1 MRKVRTGGG
10 WPAVLYTFAK
20 AKEAGGLWKLW
31 KAMRSKN
38 ACKTC
43 ALGMGGQNGGMA
55 NERGVFPEVC
65 KKSLQAMVAD
75 MQGAIKP
82 DFFKTY
88 SIPQLQSFTPRELET
103 SGRLTMPVIHRQ
115 GENYYQPISWEDAF
129 AKIIAKLT
137 PAQLG
142 ALVDGANHSNGFHQS
157 TNGSASASITAN
169 ETFWYF
175 SGRSSNEAGFL
186 LQVFARVFGTN
197 NVNNCSFYCH
207 QASGVGLA
215 SVLGT
220 GTATM
225 VLEDVEHADLVFIIG
240 GNPASNHPR
249 LMSTLKHI
257 RRKGGH
263 VVVVNPIVET
273 GLVNFSVPSD
283 PISLMFGTKIA
294 SLYVQPHIGGD
305 LALLTGVAKR
315 IVEMKAH
322 DETYLENYCD
332 HWPALKAQL
341 AALDWNEIYRKS
353 GVDAA
358 AIQAIATRYA
368 AAENVV
374 FTWTMGITHHTYGVE
389 NVEAIANLALL
400 RGMVGRPN
408 AGLLPIRGHSNVQG
422 IGSMGVTPKLKEAIF
437 EKLESE
443 FGLKLPTTA
452 GLDTLACMEA
462 AHRRDLKFGFCL
474 GGNLYG
480 SNPDATFAKQALS
493 QLDLLVYLNTTL
505 NTGHAHGL
513 AKETL
518 ILPVLAR
525 DEEPQ
530 ATTQESMFNFVR
542 LSDGG
547 PARHVGP
554 KSEIEVIATIAAG
567 VLGKGGPIDWES
579 MRNTNRIREAI
590 AEVVPGFDKIKDI
603 GATKKEFQLDG
614 RTFHTPQFP
623 TKNGKAQLRVHQL
636 PELIGNP
643 NQVRLMTIRSEGQ
656 FNTVVYEDY
665 DLYRGIEGRN
675 VILLHPE
682 DLERFGLAPGQATTV
697 RSDTGEMTNLI
708 ATPFVKIRP
717 GNVAMYYPECN
728 VLVPRAAD
736 PRSRTPAFKAIPVTI
751 EATKRA
757 AVSTTEQTV
766 PALKIIR
773 DKAPVLT
780 AD

>member
-1 MRKVRTGGG
+1 MRKVKTGGG
-10 WPAVLYTFAK
+10 WPAVIYTFRK
-20 AKEAGGLWKLW
+20 AREAGGLWRLW

-43 ALGMGGQNGGMA
+43 AVGMGGQQGGMV

-75 MQGAIKP
+75 MQGAVKP

-88 SIPQLQSFTPRELET
+88 SIPQLQAFSPRELET
-103 SGRLTMPVIHRQ
+103 SGRLTQPMILRR
-115 GENYYQPISWEDAF
+115 GENYYQPISWDEALNR
-129 AKIIAKLT
+129 IIAKLKGVT
-137 PAQLG
+137 P
-142 ALVDGANHSNGFHQS
+142 
-157 TNGSASASITAN
+157 N

-186 LQVFARVFGTN
+186 LQVFARMYGTN

-207 QASGVGLA
+207 QASGVGLN

-220 GTATM
+220 GTATLN
-225 VLEDVEHADLVFIIG
+225 LEDVEHADLVFIIG

-249 LMSTLKHI
+249 LMTTLKHI

-263 VVVVNPIVET
+263 VVCINPIVET

-283 PISLMFGTKIA
+283 PLSLMFGTKIA

-315 IVEMKAH
+315 IVEMNAH
-322 DETYLENYCD
+322 DEAYLSSYCD
-332 HWPALKAQL
+332 HWPALKENL
-341 AALDWNEIYRKS
+341 IAADWNEIYRKS
-353 GVDAA
+353 GVGPE
-358 AIQAIATRYA
+358 AIDAIATRYA

-408 AGLLPIRGHSNVQG
+408 AGVLPIRGHSNVQG
-422 IGSMGVTPKLKEAIF
+422 IGSVGVTPKLKDAIF
-437 EKLESE
+437 DRLQSE
-443 FGLKLPTTA
+443 FGMTLPTTA
-452 GLDTLACMEA
+452 GLDTLACMDA
-462 AHRRDLKFGFCL
+462 AHRRELKVGFCL

-480 SNPDATFAKQALS
+480 SNPDATYAKEALG
-493 QLDLLVYLNTTL
+493 QLELLVYLNTTL

-513 AKETL
+513 ADETL

-530 ATTQESMFNFVR
+530 STTQESMFNYIR

-554 KSEIEVIATIAAG
+554 KSEIEVIARIAQG
-567 VLGKGGPIDWES
+567 ILGSGGPLDWRS
-579 MRNTNRIREAI
+579 MQDTNRIRDAI
-590 AEVVPGFDKIKDI
+590 ARVVPGFDEIKDI
-603 GATKKEFQLDG
+603 GSTKKEFQLAG

-623 TKNGKAQLRVHQL
+623 TRNGKAQLRVHSL
-636 PELIGNP
+636 PELAGTGNEL
-643 NQVRLMTIRSEGQ
+643 RLMTIRSEGQ

-665 DLYRGIEGRN
+665 DLYRGIEGRF
-675 VILLHPE
+675 VILIHPDDIARLGFE
-682 DLERFGLAPGQATTV
+682 PWQRITVKSFAGVMPGIQ
-697 RSDTGEMTNLI
+697 I
-708 ATPFVKIRP
+708 TPFAKIRP

-728 VLVPRAAD
+728 VLVPRASD
-736 PRSRTPAFKAIPVTI
+736 PRSRTPSFKSVPVTLH
-751 EATKRA
+751 ADLA
-757 AVSTTEQTV
+757 ALSTS
-766 PALKIIR
+766 
-773 DKAPVLT
+773 
-780 AD
+780 